1 MRKRITVFITF
12 LLFIVS
18 TNAQGVSDRTAF
30 CLKGKVKRIVF
41 SDGSAVAF
49 NEKGT
54 VISIKNEEGEYGKNI
69 KRTTAGLISSVNF
82 GTTGANWIFSYQ
94 GGKLNKML
102 KNNTYWRE
110 STTFSGFS
118 QGLPWDISMN
128 CVGEIE
134 MTKINASLQYGD
146 FDHYGNWTWCRRLG
160 TATVMDARTGDKYNT
175 DYEEELTRTI
185 YYY

>member
-1 MRKRITVFITF
+1 MRKIIALFATLCVFA
-12 LLFIVS
+12 VS
-18 TNAQGVSDRTAF
+18 ANAQGVSDRTAF
-30 CLKGKVKRIVF
+30 CLKGKVKRVVF

-54 VISIKNEEGEYGKNI
+54 VISIKNEEGEYGNNI
-69 KRTTAGLISSVNF
+69 KRTSTGLISSVNF
-82 GTTGANWIFSYQ
+82 GSMGKWSFSYQ
-94 GGKLNKML
+94 GNKLNKML
-102 KNNTYWRE
+102 KDNADWKE
-110 STTFSGFS
+110 STTFSSFN
-118 QGLPWDISMN
+118 QGLPWEISMN

-134 MTKINASLQYGD
+134 MTKINASLQYGNH
-146 FDHYGNWTWCRRLG
+146 DHYGNWTWCRQLG